1 MHHYNPF
8 GSGGSVTSGIAR
20 PTSSDDELETLT
32 PRHVGGSSNGQRLGL
47 SGILGA
53 HGGGDDEEEEDEDD
67 GQHTLYSQLDDDED
81 GDAAAF

>member
-53 HGGGDDEEEEDEDD
+53 HGGDDEEEEEEDD

-81 GDAAAF
+81 GDGAAF